1 MNSNEIST
9 ADEIV
14 IEDENST
21 EYDTEDDTEEEIIH
35 QILQR
40 QTQYIWSMRMGHRS
54 GETRED
60 SPKKS
65 RKSIT
70 YDKLY
75 ELDEKYYK
83 KYEEARD
90 NIINNIYPQFR
101 RYLDL
106 ERDSKRSEEY
116 YEIHGEYP
124 PTNYAMLH
132 GKKRRRL
139 EKKYEVELANLRLL
153 YHESEK
159 KKDKLCKKS
168 DNIGIT
174 FIHEYIKL
182 QKITNKNK
190 KKLER
195 ETCSIC
201 CDNHKINKMITTSCG
216 HHFGTYCFAQY
227 IDVNFDNDNDVVCP
241 LCRND
246 NLESFTKYH

>member
-1 MNSNEIST
+1 MNSNEVVT

-14 IEDENST
+14 TNEVVT
-21 EYDTEDDTEEEIIH
+21 EREIII
-35 QILQR
+35 QQVLLTR
-40 QTQYIWSMRMGHRS
+40 SENLWSMTMGER
-54 GETRED
+54 REV
-60 SPKKS
+60 ST

-70 YDKLY
+70 YDKVDKIY
-75 ELDEKYYK
+75 RECDEKWQQIY
-83 KYEEARD
+83 D
-90 NIINNIYPQFR
+90 NQKNNIYQKIF

-106 ERDSKRSEEY
+106 EQACKRDYEY
-116 YEIHGEYP
+116 YKIHGEYP
-124 PTNYAMLH
+124 PIDYAMLH
-132 GKKRRRL
+132 GKKRIIL

-153 YHESEK
+153 IDESNK
-159 KKDKLCKKS
+159 QKDKLCKKK

-190 KKLER
+190 KQLQR

-227 IDVNFDNDNDVVCP
+227 VDVNYEKLNDIVCP

>member
-1 MNSNEIST
+1 MNSNPIST

-14 IEDENST
+14 TEDE
-21 EYDTEDDTEEEIIH
+21 
-35 QILQR
+35 QR
-40 QTQYIWSMRMGHRS
+40 YRQRIWSIIMGER
-54 GETRED
+54 REV
-60 SPKKS
+60 ST

-70 YDKLY
+70 YDKVDEIY
-75 ELDEKYYK
+75 RECDEKWQQLY
-83 KYEEARD
+83 D
-90 NIINNIYPQFR
+90 NQKNNIYQKIF

-106 ERDSKRSEEY
+106 ERACKRDYEY
-116 YEIHGEYP
+116 YKIHGEYP
-124 PTNYAMLH
+124 PIDYAILH
-132 GKKRRRL
+132 GKNRRRL

-153 YHESEK
+153 IDESNK
-159 KKDKLCKKS
+159 QKDKLCKKK

-201 CDNHKINKMITTSCG
+201 CDNHKINKMITTCCG

-227 IDVNFDNDNDVVCP
+227 IGVNYEKLNDIVCP

>member
-1 MNSNEIST
+1 MNSNEIVT

-14 IEDENST
+14 TNEVVTADEIVTEDE
-21 EYDTEDDTEEEIIH
+21 
-35 QILQR
+35 QR
-40 QTQYIWSMRMGHRS
+40 YRQRIWSMIMGQRS
-54 GETRED
+54 EETRQD

-65 RKSIT
+65 NT
-70 YDKLY
+70 YNKVDEFY
-75 ELDEKYYK
+75 RECDEKWNQLY
-83 KYEEARD
+83 D
-90 NIINNIYPQFR
+90 NQKNNIYR
-101 RYLDL
+101 KIYRYLDL
-106 ERDSKRSEEY
+106 EEACKRDYEY
-116 YEIHGEYP
+116 YKIHGEYP
-124 PTNYAMLH
+124 PLNYAILR
-132 GKKRRRL
+132 GKKRIIL
-139 EKKYEVELANLRLL
+139 ENKYEVELANLRLL
-153 YHESEK
+153 IDESNK
-159 KKDKLCKKS
+159 QKDKLCKKK

-227 IDVNFDNDNDVVCP
+227 IDVNYDKSNDIVCP

>member
-14 IEDENST
+14 IEDENSRAD
-21 EYDTEDDTEEEIIH
+21 EIVTEDE
-35 QILQR
+35 QR
-40 QTQYIWSMRMGHRS
+40 FRQRIWSMIMGQRS

-90 NIINNIYPQFR
+90 NIINNIHPQFR

-106 ERDSKRSEEY
+106 ERNSKRSEEY

-124 PTNYAMLH
+124 QTNYAMLH

-159 KKDKLCKKS
+159 QTDKLCKKW

>member
-14 IEDENST
+14 INEHTIADEIVTEDE
-21 EYDTEDDTEEEIIH
+21 
-35 QILQR
+35 QR
-40 QTQYIWSMRMGHRS
+40 YRQRIWSMIMGQRS
-54 GETRED
+54 EETRQD

-70 YDKLY
+70 YDKVY
-75 ELDEKYYK
+75 ELDRKYFK
-83 KYEEARD
+83 KWEEARD
-90 NIINNIYPQFR
+90 NVINNIHSQFH

-106 ERDSKRSEEY
+106 ERYSKQREEY

-139 EKKYEVELANLRLL
+139 ENKYEVELANLRLL
-153 YHESEK
+153 YHETEK
-159 KKDKLCKKS
+159 QRDKIRKKS

-227 IDVNFDNDNDVVCP
+227 IDVNYEKLNDIVCP

>member
-1 MNSNEIST
+1 MNSNEIVTADDIVINEHSI

-14 IEDENST
+14 TEDE
-21 EYDTEDDTEEEIIH
+21 
-35 QILQR
+35 QR
-40 QTQYIWSMRMGHRS
+40 YRQRIWSMIMGHRS
-54 GETRED
+54 GETRQD

-65 RKSIT
+65 RKSDT
-70 YDKLY
+70 YYKVY
-75 ELDEKYYK
+75 ELDRKYFK
-83 KYEEARD
+83 KWEEARD
-90 NIINNIYPQFR
+90 NVINNIHSQFH

-139 EKKYEVELANLRLL
+139 ENKYEVELANLRLL
-153 YHESEK
+153 FHESEK
-159 KKDKLCKKS
+159 QRDKIRKKS

-174 FIHEYIKL
+174 FIHEYSKL
-182 QKITNKNK
+182 QKIKNKNK

-227 IDVNFDNDNDVVCP
+227 IDVNFDKLNDIVCP

>member
-1 MNSNEIST
+1 MNSNEVVIADEIVTNEVVT

-14 IEDENST
+14 TNEVVTADEVVTEDE
-21 EYDTEDDTEEEIIH
+21 
-35 QILQR
+35 QR
-40 QTQYIWSMRMGHRS
+40 YRQRIWSMIMGQR
-54 GETRED
+54 REV

-70 YDKLY
+70 YYKVY
-75 ELDEKYYK
+75 ELDRKYFK
-83 KYEEARD
+83 KWEEARD
-90 NIINNIYPQFR
+90 NVINNIHPQFH

-106 ERDSKRSEEY
+106 ERNSKRSEEY

-139 EKKYEVELANLRLL
+139 ENKYEVELANVRLL
-153 YHESEK
+153 YHESNK
-159 KKDKLCKKS
+159 QRDKLRKKS
-168 DNIGIT
+168 DSIGIT

-201 CDNHKINKMITTSCG
+201 CDNHKINKMITTCCG

-227 IDVNFDNDNDVVCP
+227 IDVNFDKLNDIVCP